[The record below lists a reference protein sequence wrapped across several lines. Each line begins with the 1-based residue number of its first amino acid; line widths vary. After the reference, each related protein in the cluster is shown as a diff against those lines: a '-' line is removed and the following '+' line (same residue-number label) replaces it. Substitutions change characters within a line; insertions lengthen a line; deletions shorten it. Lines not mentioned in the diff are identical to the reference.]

1 MKFSIAVLVFIVS
14 MSLACLRP
22 PDIAENELPIAGA
35 TPTPIPHPPEKI
47 DRELERAIAEI
58 AQAAKGKVGVGA
70 VLLETGDAAYLDR
83 HGHYAMQS
91 VYKLPIAMAV
101 AQMIDRG
108 SVRFDSDINITP
120 HDYVRRGYHSP
131 IRNLHPQGTVMR
143 LDDIIRFSLSESD
156 GSANDVLLDL
166 AGGPAKVQEYL
177 GSIGITDI
185 VVADSTKAISM
196 DWDSQY
202 RNWASPDASV
212 KLLIKLVDRQ
222 AGLSERTN
230 SLILGAMTES
240 ETGRHRIH
248 RGLPDGAI
256 LAHKTGT
263 GGRPSEVPGYWKK
276 LAETNTNAANS
287 LVNGNAKQPSL
298 KKTPTPKPTPV
309 KRSKANIANR
319 DIDSEELETKS
330 YEITSAVN
338 DIGIITLPDGR
349 HIILAVYIND
359 SVSDGSTREH
369 VIADITKAVCER
381 WMTGQ
386 LPDLSQY
393 RSNSNR

>member
-1 MKFSIAVLVFIVS
+1 
-14 MSLACLRP
+14 
-22 PDIAENELPIAGA
+22 
-35 TPTPIPHPPEKI
+35 
-47 DRELERAIAEI
+47 
-58 AQAAKGKVGVGA
+58 
-70 VLLETGDAAYLDR
+70 
-83 HGHYAMQS
+83 
-91 VYKLPIAMAV
+91 
-101 AQMIDRG
+101 
-108 SVRFDSDINITP
+108 
-120 HDYVRRGYHSP
+120 
-131 IRNLHPQGTVMR
+131 
-143 LDDIIRFSLSESD
+143 
-156 GSANDVLLDL
+156 
-166 AGGPAKVQEYL
+166 
-177 GSIGITDI
+177 
-185 VVADSTKAISM
+185 
-196 DWDSQY
+196 
-202 RNWASPDASV
+202 
-212 KLLIKLVDRQ
+212 
-222 AGLSERTN
+222 
-230 SLILGAMTES
+230 
-240 ETGRHRIH
+240 
-248 RGLPDGAI
+248 
-256 LAHKTGT
+256 
-263 GGRPSEVPGYWKK
+263 
-276 LAETNTNAANS
+276 